1 MKIVAG
7 IVFATGLAISLVISL
22 LPVSAAP
29 TQAPVDVMHEVYEAV
44 AYLLPLSVRDPEH
57 ASEWDQ
63 ELIDSRLATLRDSSQ
78 ALLGHAQQQDLEFG
92 LLARSFDRT
101 VADLTAAFADR
112 WPAYA
117 YFSMMD
123 LTQYCAACHSRLPSD
138 AQAVFGQKLLARM
151 DLRTLDDD
159 ELARLYVALRQFR
172 LAAGKLEER
181 LLDPALHPIDAD
193 LDGTYVQF
201 LDVSL
206 DANGDFERAWR
217 VLAKVAQR
225 PDLPYY
231 LAQRLKAWQNAIDEV
246 GTTLAGPAELA
257 DARAWFD
264 KATVIGHAPADATR
278 AVYDLA
284 AAQILQRLLDQGLLQ
299 KLDKAEAY
307 YTLGVITLRTTERRP
322 AVPEMELLMEAAIR
336 TAPGSSYARY
346 GYALLE
352 EFGYTGEGHLASQQL
367 VEGESAFIDMAEL
380 RQLIELGTAATGTG
394 TN

>member
-1 MKIVAG
+1 MLTSA
-7 IVFATGLAISLVISL
+7 AALCLAASL
-22 LPVSAAP
+22 LPAGA
-29 TQAPVDVMHEVYEAV
+29 APVDVMHRVYNSV
-44 AYLLPLSVRDPEH
+44 AYLLPLSVRDPEY

-63 ELIDSRLATLRDSSQ
+63 ELIAENLKTLRESSQ
-78 ALLGHAQQQDLEFG
+78 ALLAHAAQQDLEFG
-92 LLARSFDRT
+92 LLARSFERT
-101 VADLTAAFADR
+101 VDDLTTAFSDR

-151 DLRTLDDD
+151 DLRALDDD

-172 LAAGKLEER
+172 RAEGKLEER

-206 DANGDFERAWR
+206 DAGGSFERAAT
-217 VLAKVAQR
+217 VLNKVASR

-231 LAQRLKAWQNAIDEV
+231 LGQRLKAWQNAIAEV
-246 GTTLAGPAELA
+246 DDALAKPPALV

-264 KATVIGHAPADATR
+264 KATVIGHAPADSTR
-278 AVYDLA
+278 AVYDLT
-284 AAQILQRLLDQGLLQ
+284 AAQILQRLLDQGMLQ
-299 KLDKAEAY
+299 QRDKAEAY
-307 YTLGVITLRTTERRP
+307 YMLGVIKLRTTERRP

-346 GYALLE
+346 GFAVLE
-352 EFGYTGEGHLASQQL
+352 EFGYTGQGHLASQQIE
-367 VEGESAFIDMAEL
+367 EGQGDFIDMAEL
-380 RQLIELGTAATGTG
+380 RKLIEVEAAAVAPEE
-394 TN
+394 

>member
-1 MKIVAG
+1 MLTSA
-7 IVFATGLAISLVISL
+7 AALCLAASL
-22 LPVSAAP
+22 LPAGA
-29 TQAPVDVMHEVYEAV
+29 APVDVMHRVYNSV
-44 AYLLPLSVRDPEH
+44 AYLLPLSVRDPEY

-63 ELIDSRLATLRDSSQ
+63 ELIAENLKTLRESSQ
-78 ALLGHAQQQDLEFG
+78 ALLAHAAQQDLEFG
-92 LLARSFDRT
+92 LLARSFERT
-101 VADLTAAFADR
+101 VDDLTTAFSDR

-151 DLRTLDDD
+151 DLRALDDD

-172 LAAGKLEER
+172 RAEGKLEER

-206 DANGDFERAWR
+206 DAGGSFERA
-217 VLAKVAQR
+217 AKVLNKVASR

-231 LAQRLKAWQNAIDEV
+231 LGQRLKAWQNAIAEV
-246 GTTLAGPAELA
+246 DDALAKPPALL

-264 KATVIGHAPADATR
+264 KATVIGHAPADSTR
-278 AVYDLA
+278 AVYDLT
-284 AAQILQRLLDQGLLQ
+284 AAQILQRLLDQGMLQ
-299 KLDKAEAY
+299 QRDKAEAY
-307 YTLGVITLRTTERRP
+307 YMLGVIKLRTTERRP

-346 GYALLE
+346 GFAVLE
-352 EFGYTGEGHLASQQL
+352 EFGYTGQGHLASQQIE
-367 VEGESAFIDMAEL
+367 EGQGDFIDMAEL
-380 RQLIELGTAATGTG
+380 RKLIELEAAAVAPEE
-394 TN
+394 